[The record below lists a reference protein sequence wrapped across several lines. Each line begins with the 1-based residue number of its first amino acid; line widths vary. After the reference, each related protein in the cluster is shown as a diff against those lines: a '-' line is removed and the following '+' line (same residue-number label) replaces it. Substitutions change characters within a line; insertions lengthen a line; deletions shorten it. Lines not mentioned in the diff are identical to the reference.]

1 MNRSPQAWL
10 RRQRR
15 ALACD
20 APSTPEARARR
31 ARLKALG
38 VALDRNARRW
48 HARLAELLLHCQRH
62 GAAPAALA
70 GGGAAR
76 RRPEGPAQEGALER
90 WLRAQSDAARQG
102 RLPATRARLLRSLGV
117 RLREPAGGEAAGEDA
132 DATAA
137 WLARLEARAPAAP
150 LRCLPTRANAHGRC
164 CAPACACQRDSARA
178 GGEGAPGG
186 ERRALAA
193 QVLRHSA

>member
-1 MNRSPQAWL
+1 
-10 RRQRR
+10 
-15 ALACD
+15 
-20 APSTPEARARR
+20 
-31 ARLKALG
+31 

-48 HARLAELLLHCQRH
+48 HARLAELLLYCQRQ

-76 RRPEGPAQEGALER
+76 GRPEGPAQEGALER
-90 WLRAQSDAARQG
+90 WMRAQSDAARQG

-137 WLARLEARAPAAP
+137 WLARLEARAPATP

-164 CAPACACQRDSARA
+164 CAPACACQRDSVRVLLTRPSCRDSARA